1 MTHATL
7 SFALWLESRD
17 WRYDSKGDTAQVL
30 TKLHATVQ
38 RAERPVSR
46 FLERIGRLP
55 RVDAKTH
62 AKRDEDGEDV
72 GDGLTKQPRE
82 QRDVHGG
89 ERPRAVVGARGNQ
102 RISPC
107 IERTD
112 FTFYRIITYIDLI
125 L

>member
-7 SFALWLESRD
+7 SFALWLESRH
-17 WRYDSKGDTAQVL
+17 WRYGSKGDTAQVL

-82 QRDVHGG
+82 QWLDVHRG

-102 RISPC
+102 RISLWRIALF
-107 IERTD
+107 IE
-112 FTFYRIITYIDLI
+112 L
-125 L
+125 

>member
-7 SFALWLESRD
+7 SFALWLESRH
-17 WRYDSKGDTAQVL
+17 WRYGSKGDTAQVL

-82 QRDVHGG
+82 QWRDVHGG
-89 ERPRAVVGARGNQ
+89 GSAGGWCTGVQLGNQ
-102 RISPC
+102 RLPALD
-107 IERTD
+107 RH
-112 FTFYRIITYIDLI
+112 R
-125 L
+125 